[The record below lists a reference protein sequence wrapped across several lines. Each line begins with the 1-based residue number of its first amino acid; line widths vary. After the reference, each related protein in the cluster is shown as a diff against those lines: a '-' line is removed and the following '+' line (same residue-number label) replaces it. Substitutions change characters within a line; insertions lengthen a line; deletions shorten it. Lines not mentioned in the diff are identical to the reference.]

1 MNIDD
6 NLRDMF
12 KEAIPPADTPPGLA
26 DQLIARAAT
35 AGSSGA
41 GGAAGG
47 TTGFGVPLII
57 GLAVAGGL
65 IVGGVLG
72 LFGGGGTPPPTAA
85 TVDINA
91 VPAYVCPGEGEVGTL
106 LRGDR
111 VLITGQSGD
120 WVAVR
125 NVRGANERVFVRAEY
140 VDPDADISDL
150 PEENC
155 DDSGT
160 LTIAGAP
167 TETTTTTP
175 AATTSTTTTTVP
187 PTTSTT
193 TPDSTTTST
202 TTTQPPTTTTTTS
215 TTTSTTTTTVP
226 PTTSTTTPDSTTTST
241 TTTQPPTTTTTSTTT
256 TTVPPT
262 TSTTTTTTQAPDT
275 IAPAIGN
282 ENITP
287 GQIWE
292 QDGVVSGFTLTCDPG
307 TPRQATISA
316 FVTDNVGVASVT
328 ATWSDPLGNQNAGM
342 TRSGDT
348 YTTTIG
354 PYAAGTWDPLSNS
367 PYDHPVT
374 VTITARDAAGN
385 ETSTTASVTV
395 TEIGQCFG

>member
-35 AGSSGA
+35 TGSSGA
-41 GGAAGG
+41 GGGAAGG

-150 PEENC
+150 LEENC

-202 TTTQPPTTTTTTS
+202 TTTQPPTTTTTS
-215 TTTSTTTTTVP
+215 
-226 PTTSTTTPDSTTTST
+226 
-241 TTTQPPTTTTTSTTT
+241 TTTSTTT

-287 GQIWE
+287 GRIWE

-328 ATWSDPLGNQNAGM
+328 ATWSDPLGNQSAGM